1 MAQDL
6 EQHQARLTLL
16 WEQLVHT
23 LGVHSVNVLLDRAI
37 WHVAQQYP
45 ALKDIQHND
54 QGLSF
59 AGLEGQQIDCADD
72 AFNALYDHMML
83 VLARLLGQDMARRLL
98 DDLLAERDADES
110 DTVR

>member
-45 ALKDIQHND
+45 ALNNIQHND

-59 AGLEGQQIDCADD
+59 DGLEDKQIDYADD
-72 AFNALYDHMML
+72 AFNALYDQMML

-98 DDLLAERDADES
+98 DDLQAERD
-110 DTVR
+110 VGQ